1 MRLAYALKHPGC
13 RSVRRFV
20 RRFGSYKKLI
30 VTLAVSNSNPH
41 PEYLGCYVGG
51 IIRVLVYRKIK
62 NKFYCLP
69 SLLKYN
75 LYRDVVLLL
84 SAGVSIY
91 DSRKRLS
98 LMMPYNMENS
108 LRTLRCIIA
117 MTDDAIQKEIEKN
130 TLLLNNEITAKIFIE
145 AGTPVNETRD
155 DTPSRLHY
163 AAKYFNYG
171 LVQTLLEHGA
181 STDKLCYIYDS
192 DLPVTPLQYAKHELD
207 HLRRTILWARNNYG
221 EFISATYEINKYEI
235 AFQSVRM
242 LLLRAERTA
251 V

>member
-30 VTLAVSNSNPH
+30 AILVTLNSNPH
-41 PEYLGCYVGG
+41 FMYSGCYERG
-51 IIRVLVYRKIK
+51 IIRVLIYRKIP
-62 NKFYCLP
+62 NTFHCLP
-69 SLLKYN
+69 KLLKHN
-75 LYRDVVLLL
+75 LHRDAVLLL

-91 DSRKRLS
+91 DSRVKLAFIIS
-98 LMMPYNMENS
+98 FNKENS

-117 MTDDAIQKEIEKN
+117 MTDDATQKEIEKSPF
-130 TLLLNNEITAKIFIE
+130 LLNDVITAKIFIE
-145 AGTPVNETRD
+145 AGTPVNGTSKNI
-155 DTPSRLHY
+155 PSPLHY
-163 AAKYFNYG
+163 AAQRFNYD
-171 LVQTLLEHGA
+171 LVQVLLEHGA
-181 STDKLCYIYDS
+181 RADKLFYKTDV
-192 DLPVTPLQYAKHELD
+192 DLDKLFTPLQYAKREI
-207 HLRRTILWARNNYG
+207 LRRIAIWRYNN
-221 EFISATYEINKYEI
+221 INRTVSLYTLSKHEI